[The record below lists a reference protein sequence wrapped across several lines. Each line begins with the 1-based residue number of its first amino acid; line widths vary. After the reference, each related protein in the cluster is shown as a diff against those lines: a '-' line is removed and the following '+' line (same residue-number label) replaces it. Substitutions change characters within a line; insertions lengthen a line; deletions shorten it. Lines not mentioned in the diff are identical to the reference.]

1 MKAYIYIR
9 VSTEEQVA
17 NYSLANQEKGCRDFA
32 KARGWEVEKV
42 FREEGESGT
51 WFKRTQIQNLLE
63 YCRKTKKEPKALI
76 VYNID
81 RFARDVEV
89 HYAIK
94 AILNKYKVSL
104 FSVSQPIDS
113 SPEGQLMET
122 IFAGTSQY
130 ENKIRGRRAKDG
142 LRKRFEAGYWCWG
155 APFGYKNIKTAD
167 GQKIVVP
174 DPETAPHITFAFN
187 EYAKGI
193 YSKVQIARKLRR
205 RGLKTKTG
213 KKVWPQF
220 IDKILRNKFH
230 AGIMV
235 SEKWNEERQGVH
247 QPLIDMETFT
257 KVQLILHGKSVAA
270 IPRTKCRPEYPLRGF
285 IKCPVC
291 LNPLTAS
298 QSIGHGGK
306 YRYYHC
312 YSKPRHGSSYSKE
325 KVETEFMDYLHSI
338 IPNESRLKLFKEV
351 VIDVWETKKKEAGIN
366 IKRTEEE
373 ILKLEEKRKKIIDSI
388 VEKEISKEEGRL
400 LLDEIQEKLEL
411 LNLEKSEMNDDKFNV
426 RTAVDKCV
434 EALKN
439 SYKFWLNL
447 ESVEQ
452 KQRFQKLIF
461 PDGVIYENPGFR
473 TSQMGLLFKL
483 IPNTG
488 GEKTSL
494 VSQTIKFWNLL
505 IQELKVWASFLDN
518 CITPSFNTS
527 KC

>member
-1 MKAYIYIR
+1 MKAIIYTR
-9 VSTEEQVA
+9 VSTEEQTT
-17 NYSLANQEKGCRDFA
+17 NFSLPHQEKACIEYA
-32 KARGWEVEKV
+32 KGKGWEIDRV
-42 FREEGESGT
+42 FKEEGESGT
-51 WFKRTQIQNLLE
+51 WFNRTQLQNLLE
-63 YCRKTKKEPKALI
+63 YCRKTKKEEKVLV
-76 VYNID
+76 VYSID
-81 RFARDVEV
+81 RLARDVEV

-94 AILNKYKVSL
+94 ALLNKYKVPL
-104 FSVSQPIDS
+104 FSVNQPIDS
-113 SPEGQLMET
+113 SAEGQLMET

-130 ENKIRGRRAKDG
+130 ENKLRGRRAKDG
-142 LRKRFEAGYWCWG
+142 LRKRFESGYWCWG

-257 KVQLILHGKSVAA
+257 KVQLILQGKSVAA
-270 IPRTKCRPEYPLRGF
+270 IPRTKCRPEYPLRSF

-306 YRYYHC
+306 YHYYHC
-312 YSKPRHGSSYSKE
+312 YSKPRHGSSYPKE
-325 KVETEFMDYLHSI
+325 KVETEFKGYLGTI

-351 VIDVWETKKKEAGIN
+351 VVDVWETKKKEAGID
-366 IKRTEEE
+366 IKRTEAK
-373 ILKLEEKRKKIIDSI
+373 IAKLEEDRGKTIDLLRKGTLT
-388 VEKEISKEEGRL
+388 EEEGRL
-400 LLDEIQEKLEL
+400 ELNRIRKELEFA
-411 LNLEKSEMNDDKFNV
+411 NLEKSEIENDKFNV

-439 SYKFWLNL
+439 SHKFWLNL

-461 PDGVIYENPGFR
+461 PDGAIYENPGFR
-473 TSQMGLLFKL
+473 TTQMGLLFQL

-494 VSQTIKFWNLL
+494 VRPGGFEPPTNCLRGNCSTT
-505 IQELKVWASFLDN
+505 ELRSLFY
-518 CITPSFNTS
+518 
-527 KC
+527 